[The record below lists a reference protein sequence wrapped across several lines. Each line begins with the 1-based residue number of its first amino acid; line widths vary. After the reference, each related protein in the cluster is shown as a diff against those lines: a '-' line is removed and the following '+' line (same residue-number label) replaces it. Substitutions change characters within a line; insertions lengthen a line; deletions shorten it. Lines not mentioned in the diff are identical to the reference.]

1 MVVRGGSAIAV
12 MLVTSVPQCCTRW
25 AALQN
30 FSDSP
35 KICRHTAN
43 FVDNM
48 GYAELQKQYITA

>member
-1 MVVRGGSAIAV
+1 MVVGGGSAIAV
-12 MLVTSVPQCCTRW
+12 MLVTSVPQCRTRW

-35 KICRHTAN
+35 KICRHTEN

-48 GYAELQKQYITA
+48 G